1 MMKDIIT
8 RYLQGQASEEEK
20 KFLLNWIRESKANKK
35 TFNDMYKTWQLS
47 SQTIKLDVNVKSA
60 FLRFKTNVI
69 DYENSKNRVYKLF
82 ILKIAASVAILI
94 LCVGGGY
101 YLGKKDVSNL
111 IITKDMLVMN
121 QVIMG
126 KDNKGSV
133 ILPDG
138 SLVWLN
144 SNSKLIYPEKFSES
158 ARKVKLEGE
167 GYFEVIH
174 NSEAPFY
181 VETSNM
187 TVNVLGTHFDV
198 RSYLGKGISE
208 TILISG
214 KVEVLFPNNKKSI
227 ILKPNQKIT
236 CSKESGSFKVTD
248 VDASDYA
255 IWINDKLTFTNETLS
270 VILNRMEHWY
280 GVEFI
285 CDKRILMNQRL
296 SLTVRKESKDEIM
309 KLIGLIAHI
318 DFEIDNDK
326 IFIHPKKK

>member
-20 KFLLNWIRESKANKK
+20 TFLLNWIRESKANKK

-47 SQTIKLDVNVKSA
+47 IQTVKLDVNVKNA

-69 DYENSKNRVYKLF
+69 DYENRKNREYKLF

-94 LCVGGGY
+94 LCVVGGY
-101 YLGKKDVSNL
+101 YLGEKDVSNQ

-133 ILPDG
+133 TLPDG

-181 VETSNM
+181 VETPNM

-198 RSYLGKGISE
+198 RSYLGKDISE

-214 KVEVLFPNNKKSI
+214 KVEVLFPNNKESI

-248 VDASDYA
+248 VDAPDYA

-270 VILNRMEHWY
+270 VILSRMEHWY

-326 IFIHPKKK
+326 IFIHPKK